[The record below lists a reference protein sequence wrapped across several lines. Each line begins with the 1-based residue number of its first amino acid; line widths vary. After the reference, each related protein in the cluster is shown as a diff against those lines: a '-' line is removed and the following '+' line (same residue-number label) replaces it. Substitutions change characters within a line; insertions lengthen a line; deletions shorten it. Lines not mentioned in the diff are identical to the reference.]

1 VGEIVARSTLEIEQ
15 SSALADETGQ
25 ALQDADGHV
34 DAIHGAMTGVAELT
48 RQGDQESGAIL
59 AEITELKN
67 STAKNLALVEQLAVA
82 SDALRGQG
90 ERLSHK
96 VGLFK
101 LS

>member
-1 VGEIVARSTLEIEQ
+1 
-15 SSALADETGQ
+15 
-25 ALQDADGHV
+25 
-34 DAIHGAMTGVAELT
+34 MAELT
-48 RQGDQESGAIL
+48 HQGDRESAAIL
-59 AEITELKN
+59 DEVRLLQD

>member
-1 VGEIVARSTLEIEQ
+1 MS
-15 SSALADETGQ
+15 
-25 ALQDADGHV
+25 
-34 DAIHGAMTGVAELT
+34 GVAELT
-48 RQGDQESGAIL
+48 HQGDRESGAIL
-59 AEITELKN
+59 EEVKLLQE